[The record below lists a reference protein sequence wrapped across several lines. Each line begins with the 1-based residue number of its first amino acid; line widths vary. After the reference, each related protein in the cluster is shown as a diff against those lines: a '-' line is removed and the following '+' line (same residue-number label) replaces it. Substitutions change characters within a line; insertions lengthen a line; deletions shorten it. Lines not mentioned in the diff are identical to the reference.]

1 LAERFAAIVDCIER
15 LLAEQAYRLSKPLA
29 EPFAGWRSARY
40 GADRIVFGVD
50 EDKTVMVIG
59 RIGHPRGRLQAVA
72 QSALRSPA
80 GRARDLFAWCPD
92 VVVAGGCFEPVLG
105 VAGRTEV
112 S

>member
-1 LAERFAAIVDCIER
+1 MPVSEPAGRVVLAERFAAIVDCIER

-59 RIGHPRGRLQAVA
+59 RIGH
-72 QSALRSPA
+72 
-80 GRARDLFAWCPD
+80 RAD
-92 VVVAGGCFEPVLG
+92 VYRP
-105 VAGRTEV
+105 
-112 S
+112 